1 MEESE
6 KPTFVINHPSFLGLQ
21 NFEDESDEE
30 RIKSYLKPKTCP
42 TIRSFY
48 VHGELENRLGFD
60 ICSFVSGK
68 IKDIDEQDSIIFD
81 LEDKSHESKIILVHY
96 NKRIYSYLVSKEE
109 DSKKIRHEMLTKL
122 EKYKCV

>member
-1 MEESE
+1 MEEE
-6 KPTFVINHPSFLGLQ
+6 TPTFVINHPSFLGLQ

-68 IKDIDEQDSIIFD
+68 IKDIDEQDSII
-81 LEDKSHESKIILVHY
+81 
-96 NKRIYSYLVSKEE
+96 
-109 DSKKIRHEMLTKL
+109 
-122 EKYKCV
+122 